1 MAEKCSGAFFA
12 GRSSFSRY
20 IEAFANAVRIHW
32 GIEASLHH
40 VLDVSFQEDAS
51 KIHKEN
57 APENLAVIRHF
68 VISMLKYLPVWKK
81 NVSARRKRKMCGR
94 DPELLLRA
102 LELILAP
109 QESAES

>member
-68 VISMLKYLPVWKK
+68 VISMLQYLPVRKK
-81 NVSARRKRKMCGR
+81 MLVPDENGR
-94 DPELLLRA
+94 C
-102 LELILAP
+102 
-109 QESAES
+109 AEEIRNCF